1 MAAHAGVNWTNK
13 SVKALAK
20 DDDPVQII
28 QDAARSLVLSGP
40 PFNPIFLAEMLDVRI
55 QANAIIS
62 DVRLFETDRGAVI
75 EFNPKQPRQRVR
87 FSIAHMLFPDWAEQ
101 LRNRGGVLPIGS
113 LSDCSVSASIEKLM
127 QARLEYDVS
136 VEAFLTR
143 VAKISELPVG
153 VFVSSPR
160 PSSDGSRKY
169 AIDYYVGSPTAPQLA
184 LPGVSIPESSI
195 VRKITAIGHTDV
207 AAEDLSG

>member
-1 MAAHAGVNWTNK
+1 MLCN
-13 SVKALAK
+13 
-20 DDDPVQII
+20 
-28 QDAARSLVLSGP
+28 LVASEL
-40 PFNPIFLAEMLDVRI
+40 
-55 QANAIIS
+55 
-62 DVRLFETDRGAVI
+62 
-75 EFNPKQPRQRVR
+75 
-87 FSIAHMLFPDWAEQ
+87 
-101 LRNRGGVLPIGS
+101 VLPIGS

-207 AAEDLSG
+207 AAENWMTGAPIQIECVDMLSHTSTRPLLGPLNKGATCLVNLASHPKSCQLYRQVVSPMCLRRH